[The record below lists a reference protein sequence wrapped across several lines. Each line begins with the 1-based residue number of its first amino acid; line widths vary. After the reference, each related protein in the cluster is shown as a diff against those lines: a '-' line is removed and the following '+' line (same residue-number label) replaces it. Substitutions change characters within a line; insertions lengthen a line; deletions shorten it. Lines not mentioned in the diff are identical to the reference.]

1 MYFFSS
7 PSPYK
12 RITGTGT
19 LIRYKQTNKRT
30 CPYDSK

>member
-12 RITGTGT
+12 RITGTSIIDS
-19 LIRYKQTNKRT
+19 LQTNEQT
-30 CPYDSK
+30 HLSL